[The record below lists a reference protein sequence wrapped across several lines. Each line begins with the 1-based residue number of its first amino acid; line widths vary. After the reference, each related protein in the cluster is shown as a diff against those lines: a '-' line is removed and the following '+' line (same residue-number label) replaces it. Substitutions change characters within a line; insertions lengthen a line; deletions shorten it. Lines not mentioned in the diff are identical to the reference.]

1 MRHHLAWFVAALS
14 ATGCPNVKVDPGE
27 GPDDLPTIDGP
38 TVEFDP
44 GNKIIPFPNNLV
56 RTGPGGTVAL
66 PAQCNESAASKATR
80 ENVINKLDGF
90 GTYQAAMQ
98 VTFTEAVDPASLAG
112 KIVVIKRKTGDTV
125 VEPGSAQAIPEAALI
140 VAPGET
146 TRFKPDCSAPETVSS
161 VTIVSAL
168 PLEPNSTYVVAVLDG
183 VKTAGG
189 KSFIPSFTWE
199 LVRQPELP
207 VVLDDNGNVITNRT
221 PLNPNNEEQLERLRG
236 VNLLWNVHAQALGFL
251 AATGTPRNKTL
262 IAWEFTTQTT
272 TAPLD
277 RAVAGSPA
285 SGVTDTKFAAAIPL
299 LTARPIN
306 RGNAPFNQCPGGETD
321 LQCFIKTALGAAAGA
336 LPAAIY
342 ATGDATC
349 AQVGCAAVGNILVGA
364 GGQFKQ
370 YQTLSPNAGYDG
382 PGAKMIPGA
391 WGDPR
396 TPTTVSTEGLE
407 VLLSVPAALPPANG
421 YPVIIFQHGLTRSKS
436 DTIAI
441 VSQLSAAGFAV
452 AAIDAAAHGSRAV
465 RVSSDAT
472 RGCADAPTNPF
483 GPRADNGPDPS
494 AAPQCY
500 APFLSP
506 DLGATR
512 DNIRQTVLD
521 LQQLVASV
529 KACGNTQCG
538 NEFKIDASKMFYLGQ
553 SLGGIMGGMAVG
565 ITADL
570 KGGVLNV
577 PAVGWADILENTAS
591 LGIRCSLVDGLID
604 AGILTGD
611 KLNPQAGTGLCTTDD
626 WKTQPGYRQFA
637 VIGRWVLDSADPA
650 NFAAK
655 LATKRVLIQE
665 VVDDLV
671 VPNVATDREAA
682 LLRLAPMMAS
692 PAVPPV
698 APSAAIT
705 TDPMTNKFVR
715 YPTLPADAGTG
726 FPGNA
731 FAHGSLLAPATGT
744 GPAGSLG
751 VARMQSDAITYLVFN
766 R

>member
-285 SGVTDTKFAAAIPL
+285 SMTADAALPATAPL
-299 LTARPIN
+299 GTLV
-306 RGNAPFNQCPGGETD
+306 RGQLPFSLCPGGESDT
-321 LQCFIKTALGAAAGA
+321 QCFLKTAIGSNLTADPTQFFAAGN
-336 LPAAIY
+336 AA
-342 ATGDATC
+342 C
-349 AQVGCAAVGNILVGA
+349 SQLGCAAVGDIRVTAPEFNQFQVKTPNSFAGA
-364 GGQFKQ
+364 GAQ
-370 YQTLSPNAGYDG
+370 
-382 PGAKMIPGA
+382 MIPGP
-391 WGDPR
+391 WSDPR
-396 TPTTVSTEGLE
+396 TPALVGKEPVS
-407 VLLSVPAALPPANG
+407 VLISLPAAPPTDPNG
-421 YPVIIFQHGLTRSKS
+421 YPVLIFQHGLTRSKS
-436 DTIAI
+436 DAAI
-441 VSQLSAAGFAV
+441 IIGALSARGFAV
-452 AAIDAAAHGSRAV
+452 FAIDAQAHGSRAV
-465 RVSSDAT
+465 RVSNNAAI
-472 RGCADAPTNPF
+472 GCADAPQLPAPL
-483 GPRADNGPDPS
+483 GRADLGPDPS
-494 AAPQCY
+494 KAPQCY

-512 DNIRQTVLD
+512 DNIRQSILD
-521 LQQLVASV
+521 LQQLVAFV
-529 KACGNTQCG
+529 KGCGTANCLANG
-538 NEFKIDASKMFYLGQ
+538 ANIKVDATKMFYMGQ
-553 SLGGIMGGMAVG
+553 SLGGIMGGMA
-565 ITADL
+565 TAIAPDL

-577 PAVGWADILENTAS
+577 PAMGWADILENTAS
-591 LGIRCSLVDGLID
+591 LGIRCSLVNGLID
-604 AGILTGD
+604 AGILVGEKSD
-611 KLNPQAGTGLCTTDD
+611 LLNTTGLCTTDD

-637 VIGRWVLDSADPA
+637 VIGRWVLDPADPA

-665 VVDDLV
+665 VVGDLV
-671 VPNVATDREAA
+671 VPNIATDREGA
-682 LLRLAPMMAS
+682 LLRLTAEMADPAP
-692 PAVPPV
+692 PLQ
-698 APSAAIT
+698 PSAAIT
-705 TDPMTNKFVR
+705 TNPTSSKFVK
-715 YPTLPADAGTG
+715 YSNLPANAQIG
-726 FPGNA
+726 FPGNS
-731 FAHGSLLAPATGT
+731 FAHGSLLAPANGN
-744 GPAGSLG
+744 ADGSLG
-751 VARMQSDAITYLVFN
+751 TARMQTDAITYLTLN
-766 R
+766 AQ